1 MKGNGKQETQR
12 NTVNKVENIKEQK
25 EKENSIH
32 TAKNDI
38 SRPSSPI
45 VIDREGSKEDLAHL
59 YSKLADATAEII
71 NLEKNGYNKY
81 HKYEYAKADDIYLSV
96 SKILA
101 EKYNIQILT
110 SPSRR
115 KVSRFST
122 DNGTY
127 TEIFLEKRFSF
138 NCGDTGA
145 YIELEYW
152 GYDMGK
158 SGKFLYKAYTGCM
171 KYFLKDNFMID
182 TGDPDPEMDKI
193 SGGNGKVKDN
203 NKNNSNNTKRKD
215 ESFDKNQS
223 NEKNKLTAREE
234 KIKAIVGSSE
244 ELRQEMINYLSH
256 IKEEND
262 LEKVSL
268 DALTD
273 KQFHELISVL
283 KDIEGIIDKSA

>member
-1 MKGNGKQETQR
+1 MAQQMAQKSDNIQEKIDEEVDLNVDIGENGSLKIIE
-12 NTVNKVENIKEQK
+12 
-25 EKENSIH
+25 
-32 TAKNDI
+32 
-38 SRPSSPI
+38 
-45 VIDREGSKEDLAHL
+45 REGEKEDLAKL
-59 YSKLADATAEII
+59 YSKLAEATAEIV

-81 HKYEYAKADDIYLSV
+81 HKYEYAKADDIYLRV

-122 DNGTY
+122 DKGTY

-145 YIELEYW
+145 HISLDYW

-171 KYFLKDNFMID
+171 KYFLKDNFLID

-193 SGGNGKVKDN
+193 S
-203 NKNNSNNTKRKD
+203 RA
-215 ESFDKNQS
+215 
-223 NEKNKLTAREE
+223 NEKNRVNKSNNKGHKSHFKDNENNLSDREE
-234 KIKAIVGSSE
+234 KIKAIIGDSE
-244 ELRQEMINYLSH
+244 ELRQEMMNYLSFV
-256 IKEEND
+256 KEEND
-262 LEKVSL
+262 LEKISINS
-268 DALTD
+268 LTD
-273 KQFHELISVL
+273 EQFEKMINVL
-283 KDIEGIIDKSA
+283 KDLESIIGKTA